1 MPGHHANIFGPAT
14 SWPWRILRNVLLTFK
29 SKLAVPA
36 EESWRWAVSVD
47 GIATELRPM
56 LKMSTPRHVK
66 SLLDL
71 DVRLGQ
77 RIFRSW
83 IFLFGIIPV
92 DRSDLTL
99 VELEPGR
106 RFLEQSPMF
115 SMLLWRHER
124 IVASIADGS
133 TITDRLEFRPRFS
146 KRLTR
151 WFIKKLFTHRHAV
164 LRRTLG

>member
-1 MPGHHANIFGPAT
+1 M
-14 SWPWRILRNVLLTFK
+14 
-29 SKLAVPA
+29 
-36 EESWRWAVSVD
+36 D
-47 GIATELRPM
+47 GIATELRPL
-56 LKMSTPRHVK
+56 LKMTVPGQVK

-71 DVRLGQ
+71 QVRLGQ
-77 RIFRSW
+77 RLFRSW
-83 IFLFGIIPV
+83 ILLFGIIPI

-115 SMLLWRHER
+115 SMRLWRHER
-124 IVASIADGS
+124 IVNSVAGGS
-133 TITDRLEFRPRFS
+133 TITDRLEFQPRFG

-164 LRRTLG
+164 LRRTLGQ

>member
-1 MPGHHANIFGPAT
+1 M
-14 SWPWRILRNVLLTFK
+14 LTFK

-47 GIATELRPM
+47 GISSELRPL
-56 LKMSTPRHVK
+56 LKMTTPRNVK

-71 DVRLGQ
+71 DIRLGQ
-77 RIFRSW
+77 RLFRSW
-83 IFLFGIIPV
+83 ILLFGILPV

-106 RFLEQSPMF
+106 RFLEQSPML

-124 IVASIADGS
+124 IVTPIAGGS

-151 WFIKKLFTHRHAV
+151 WFVKKLFTHRHAV